1 MKLSPFNVLPSFCTI
16 LYFKIRLLYH
26 LEFSKAF
33 FEKFWPEIMHFGSL
47 CKVFFHVIPLPAST
61 INCYNGQYLLKSW
74 NIFFRFGPFFVFFLP
89 LCAAAAAAVFNRCKK
104 MLFSIRIAY
113 VIAGIQGNTKM
124 WRPPSDLCICVQQNS
139 AFFPF
144 TRVIIIYLITMMIT
158 QANNKSYL
166 RLWHIILRIQS
177 NQFDIFLQR

>member
-1 MKLSPFNVLPSFCTI
+1 MSPIVFQNMLLILFRIFKSF
-16 LYFKIRLLYH
+16 Y
-26 LEFSKAF
+26 EN
-33 FEKFWPEIMHFGSL
+33 FWPEKMHFGSL

-104 MLFSIRIAY
+104 MLFAIRIAY
-113 VIAGIQGNTKM
+113 LIAGIQGHTKM

-139 AFFPF
+139 ACFFPF
-144 TRVIIIYLITMMIT
+144 TIVVIMYLSTMMIT

-177 NQFDIFLQR
+177 INLTYFYKSRTIL